1 MTCYVING
9 IASALLFK
17 VDSQV
22 IDREASISD
31 DILQHLKDFG
41 LFGLQIPQ
49 EYGMY
54 CFVYFSD
61 LAALDD
67 IWLRA

>member
-1 MTCYVING
+1 M
-9 IASALLFK
+9 LFK

-22 IDREASISD
+22 IDREASIPD

-41 LFGLQIPQ
+41 LFGLEIPR

-54 CFVYFSD
+54 CFVYLSQV
-61 LAALDD
+61 
-67 IWLRA
+67 WSCNVG